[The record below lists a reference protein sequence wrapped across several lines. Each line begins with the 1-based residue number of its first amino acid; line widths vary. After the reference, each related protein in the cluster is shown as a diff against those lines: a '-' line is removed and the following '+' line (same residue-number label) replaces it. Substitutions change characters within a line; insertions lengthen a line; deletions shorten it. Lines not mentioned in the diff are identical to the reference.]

1 MAFQKQHIT
10 LFPGLFQEE
19 ENWTG
24 ERIQQGSKTN
34 LRSVINQVP
43 QVEEKNVFEEKSIL
57 KQRIVFSPLPK
68 KSLFSR
74 TDLSARV

>member
-1 MAFQKQHIT
+1 LAFQKQHVT

-57 KQRIVFSPLPK
+57 KQNCFLPSTKKIIVF
-68 KSLFSR
+68 
-74 TDLSARV
+74 

>member
-1 MAFQKQHIT
+1 LAFQKQHVT

-19 ENWTG
+19 KNWTG

-57 KQRIVFSPLPK
+57 KQNCFLPSTKKIIVF
-68 KSLFSR
+68 
-74 TDLSARV
+74 